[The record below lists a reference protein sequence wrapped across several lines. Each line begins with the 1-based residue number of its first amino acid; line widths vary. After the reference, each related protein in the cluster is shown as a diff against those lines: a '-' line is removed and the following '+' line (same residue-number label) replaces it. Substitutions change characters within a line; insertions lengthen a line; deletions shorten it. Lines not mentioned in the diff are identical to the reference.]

1 MKGVSAM
8 QALFTLTPSE
18 SKRLI
23 GKGIAALP
31 EVQNAK
37 QNGYLLVSRG
47 STTAYCLEELL
58 GQKIEKHRYAV
69 GQTIRGILCAIQAED
84 RLKPYTFHKGEVL
97 PVEPGTVID
106 KLGPGDILLKGANA
120 IDAFGNLGVLM
131 ASANGGTMGQ
141 FYMPMKARGLEIIYP
156 VGLEKLIPSVEE
168 AARYGGTLAI
178 GKAIGI
184 PVGMACVADGRPF
197 TEIDALE
204 TLFDV
209 AAVHYAS
216 GGWGGAEGCV
226 TIIVEG
232 PDDGV
237 TNCMEFIDG
246 KIKGEPALPGIKSPC
261 KTCPIGACS
270 FKGKDDKDLPGY
282 LK

>member
-1 MKGVSAM
+1 M

-37 QNGYLLVSRG
+37 KNGYLLVSRG

-58 GQKIEKHRYAV
+58 GQPIEKNRYAV
-69 GQTIRGILCAIQAED
+69 GQTIKGILCAIQQED

-106 KLGPGDILLKGANA
+106 KLSAGDVLLKGANA
-120 IDAFGNLGVLM
+120 IDPFGNLGVLM

-184 PVGMACVADGRPF
+184 PVGMACVSDGRPF

-204 TLFDV
+204 ALFDV
-209 AAVHYAS
+209 SAVHYAS

-237 TNCMEFIDG
+237 SKCMEFIEG
-246 KIKGEPALPGIKSPC
+246 KIKGEPALPGVKGPC
-261 KTCPIGACS
+261 KTCPIGVCS

>member
-1 MKGVSAM
+1 M

-23 GKGIAALP
+23 GKGIASLP

-37 QNGYLLVSRG
+37 KNGYLLVSRG

-58 GQKIEKHRYAV
+58 GQPIEKNRYAV
-69 GQTIRGILCAIQAED
+69 GQTIRGILCAIQQGD

-106 KLGPGDILLKGANA
+106 KLGAGDILLKGANA
-120 IDAFGNLGVLM
+120 IDPFGNLGVLM

-141 FYMPMKARGLEIIYP
+141 FYMPMKARGLEVIYP

-184 PVGMACVADGRPF
+184 PVGMACVCDGRPF

-204 TLFDV
+204 ALFDV
-209 AAVHYAS
+209 SAVHYAS

-237 TNCMEFIDG
+237 AKCMEFIDG
-246 KIKGEPALPGIKSPC
+246 KIKGEPALPAVKGPC
-261 KTCPIGACS
+261 KTCFMTHCS
-270 FKGKDDKDLPGY
+270 FHGTDEDKLPAY

>member
-1 MKGVSAM
+1 M

-37 QNGYLLVSRG
+37 KNGYLLVSRG
-47 STTAYCLEELL
+47 STTAYCLEEIL
-58 GQKIEKHRYAV
+58 GQKVEKERYLA
-69 GQTIRGILCAIQAED
+69 GQTIRGILCVLDAGD
-84 RLKPYTFHKGEVL
+84 RAKPVTFHKGEVL
-97 PVEPGTVID
+97 PVEPNTVAD
-106 KLGPGDILLKGANA
+106 KLGRGDILLKGGNA
-120 IDAFGNLGVLM
+120 LDAFGNVGVLM
-131 ASANGGTMGQ
+131 ANPAGGTMGQ
-141 FYMPMKARGLEIIYP
+141 FYMGMKARGLEIIYP
-156 VGLEKLIPSVEE
+156 IGLEKLIPSVEE
-168 AARYGGTLAI
+168 AARYGGTMALD
-178 GKAIGI
+178 KAIGCR
-184 PVGMACVADGRPF
+184 VGMACVADGRPF

-204 TLFDV
+204 ALFDV
-209 AAVHYAS
+209 SAVHYAS

-237 TNCMEFIDG
+237 GKCMEFIEG
-246 KIKGEPALPGIKSPC
+246 TIKGEPALPAVKSPC
-261 KTCPIGACS
+261 KTCPIGVCS

>member
-1 MKGVSAM
+1 M

-31 EVQNAK
+31 EVQSAK
-37 QNGYLLVSRG
+37 KNGYLLVARG

-58 GQKIEKHRYAV
+58 GEKLEKENYAV
-69 GQTIRGILCAIQAED
+69 GQTIKGVLCAVQAD
-84 RLKPYTFHKGEVL
+84 SRLKPYTFHKGEVL
-97 PVEPGTVID
+97 AVEPGSVAD
-106 KLGPGDILLKGANA
+106 KLAPGDVLLKGANA
-120 IDAFGNLGVLM
+120 IDPFGNLGVLM

-141 FYMPMKARGLEIIYP
+141 FYMGMKARGLEIIYP

-168 AARYGGTLAI
+168 AARYGGTLALQ
-178 GKAIGI
+178 KAIGL
-184 PVGMACVADGRPF
+184 PVGMACVCDGRPF

-209 AAVHYAS
+209 SAVHYAS
-216 GGWGGAEGCV
+216 GGWGGAEGSV
-226 TIIVEG
+226 TLVIEG
-232 PDDGV
+232 PDEAV
-237 TNCMEFIDG
+237 TKCIEFVEASV
-246 KIKGEPALPGIKSPC
+246 KGEPALPAVKGVC
-261 KTCPIGACS
+261 KTCFMTHCT
-270 FKGKDDKDLPGY
+270 FFGKEGDQLPAW

>member
-1 MKGVSAM
+1 M

-37 QNGYLLVSRG
+37 NNGYLLVSRG
-47 STTAYCLEELL
+47 STTAYCLEEIM
-58 GQKIEKHRYAV
+58 GEKIDKERYLA
-69 GQTIRGILCAIQAED
+69 GQTIRGVLCVLDAGERA
-84 RLKPYTFHKGEVL
+84 KPITLHKGEVL
-97 PVEPGTVID
+97 PVEPNTVAD
-106 KLGPGDILLKGANA
+106 KMGPGDILLKGGNA
-120 IDAFGNLGVLM
+120 LDAFGNVGVVM
-131 ASANGGTMGQ
+131 VNPVGGTMGA
-141 FYMPMKARGLEIIYP
+141 FYMGMKARGLEIIYP

-168 AARYGGTLAI
+168 AARYGGTMAI
-178 GKAIGI
+178 GKAIGCKA
-184 PVGMACVADGRPF
+184 GMACVADGRPF

-209 AAVHYAS
+209 SAIHFAS

-226 TIIVEG
+226 TLIIEG
-232 PDDGV
+232 PEAGV
-237 TNCMEFIDG
+237 NKCMEFIEG
-246 KIKGEPALPGIKSPC
+246 KIKGEPPLPGVKGPC
-261 KTCPIGACS
+261 KTCPIGMCS